1 MKSTDCFSVDYNLSA
16 VSPNAHN
23 KIHVRYSSLSLSSRS
38 DNIGCAV
45 HHQVA
50 RAHRHKTLHVLII
63 NPKGF
68 SRRCLDAKEK
78 VGKAKY
84 IHHTYPQ
91 KNSISSSDYA
101 SFLKETKSSLYSPFL

>member
-68 SRRCLDAKEK
+68 SRRCLDVKEK
-78 VGKAKY
+78 RGKAKNIPY
-84 IHHTYPQ
+84 LPAKKFHFFI
-91 KNSISSSDYA
+91 
-101 SFLKETKSSLYSPFL
+101 